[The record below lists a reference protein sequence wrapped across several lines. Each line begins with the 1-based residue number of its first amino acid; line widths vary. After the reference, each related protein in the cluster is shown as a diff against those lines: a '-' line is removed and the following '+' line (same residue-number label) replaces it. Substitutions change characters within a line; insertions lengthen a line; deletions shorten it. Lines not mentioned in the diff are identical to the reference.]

1 MDTRTGGTKFIKT
14 ALHGVTNRFSCLMGI
29 ARIHT
34 RDSQFPGIQL
44 ENSGHLL
51 MASFAHAVFLSLW
64 HDVHGFG
71 IPYLSVISGEM
82 KRNVCACTNV
92 PGTPSLSIAGI

>member
-1 MDTRTGGTKFIKT
+1 M
-14 ALHGVTNRFSCLMGI
+14 AGVFPKPIDEKGF
-29 ARIHT
+29 
-34 RDSQFPGIQL
+34 QFPGIQL

-51 MASFAHAVFLSLW
+51 IASLAQAVFLSLW

-82 KRNVCACTNV
+82 NRNVCACTNV
-92 PGTPSLSIAGI
+92 SGTPSLSIAGMWQATH